1 MFGKLFGKK
10 RGAGGRPTGPPDL
23 SQVTEVDG
31 ALFVPGIDDVD
42 TARARIEE
50 ARERLA
56 RPLKAEVGP
65 HAFAAIDYTHEQDSY
80 RSEVGELDPR
90 LNETVRA
97 ILRQD
102 AKYRFLELT
111 DRLGFEAGLP
121 LIVSDREVTRAVV
134 FQDGSGVAGGP
145 SSL

>member
-10 RGAGGRPTGPPDL
+10 GGHGAKPGGPPDL
-23 SQVTEVDG
+23 SAVTETGG
-31 ALFVPGIDDVD
+31 AFVLPGIDDPD
-42 TARARIEE
+42 TARGRIEE

-65 HAFAAIDYTHEQDSY
+65 RAYALVDYTHEQDSY
-80 RSEVGELDPR
+80 RAEVGELDPR

-102 AKYRFLELT
+102 AKYRFLILT
-111 DRLGFEAGLP
+111 DRHGFEAGLP

-134 FQDGSGVAGGP
+134 FRDW
-145 SSL
+145 

>member
-10 RGAGGRPTGPPDL
+10 CGDEPARSGPPDIAKL
-23 SQVTEVDG
+23 TETGG
-31 ALFVPGIDDVD
+31 AFYVPGIDNPD
-42 TARARIEE
+42 TARSRIDE

-56 RPLKAEVGP
+56 RPLKAEV
-65 HAFAAIDYTHEQDSY
+65 AALTYAAVDYTHEQDSY
-80 RSEVGELDPR
+80 RSQVGELDPR

-102 AKYRFLELT
+102 AKYRFLILT
-111 DRLGFEAGLP
+111 DRHGFEAGLP

-134 FQDGSGVAGGP
+134 FRNG
-145 SSL
+145 

>member
-10 RGAGGRPTGPPDL
+10 GGESAAPSGPPDL
-23 SQVTEVDG
+23 SKLTETGG
-31 ALFVPGIDDVD
+31 AFVVPGIDDPD
-42 TARARIEE
+42 QARARIEE

-65 HAFAAIDYTHEQDSY
+65 RAYALVDYTHEQDSF
-80 RSEVGELDPR
+80 RAEVGELDPR
-90 LNETVRA
+90 LNEPVRA

-102 AKYRFLELT
+102 AKYRFLILT
-111 DRLGFEAGLP
+111 DRHGFDAGLP

-134 FQDGSGVAGGP
+134 FKDG
-145 SSL
+145 

>member
-10 RGAGGRPTGPPDL
+10 GGDAAKPSGPPDL
-23 SQVTEVDG
+23 ARLTETGG
-31 ALFVPGIDDVD
+31 AFFVPGIDEVE
-42 TARARIEE
+42 TARARIED

-56 RPLKAEVGP
+56 GPLKAEVG
-65 HAFAAIDYTHEQDSY
+65 ARTYAAIDYTHEQDSY
-80 RSEVGELDPR
+80 RAQVGELDPR

-102 AKYRFLELT
+102 AKYRFLVLT
-111 DRLGFEAGLP
+111 DRHGFDAGLP

-134 FQDGSGVAGGP
+134 FKDG
-145 SSL
+145 

>member
-10 RGAGGRPTGPPDL
+10 GGGTSAPGGPPDL
-23 SQVTEVDG
+23 TRLTETGG
-31 ALFVPGIDDVD
+31 AFFVPGIEAAD

-65 HAFAAIDYTHEQDSY
+65 RAYVAVDYTHEQDSY
-80 RSEVGELDPR
+80 RAEVGELDPR

-102 AKYRFLELT
+102 AKYRFLVLT
-111 DRLGFEAGLP
+111 DRHGFEAGLP
-121 LIVSDREVTRAVV
+121 LIISDREVTRAVV
-134 FQDGSGVAGGP
+134 FRDG
-145 SSL
+145 

>member
-10 RGAGGRPTGPPDL
+10 GGHGAKPGGPPDL
-23 SQVTEVDG
+23 SAVTETGG
-31 ALFVPGIDDVD
+31 AFVLPGIDDPD
-42 TARARIEE
+42 TARSRIEE

-65 HAFAAIDYTHEQDSY
+65 HAYALVDYTHEQDSY
-80 RSEVGELDPR
+80 RAEVGELDPR

-102 AKYRFLELT
+102 AKYRFLILT
-111 DRLGFEAGLP
+111 DRHGFEAGLP

-134 FQDGSGVAGGP
+134 FRDG
-145 SSL
+145 

>member
-10 RGAGGRPTGPPDL
+10 GGGSAAPSGPPDL
-23 SQVTEVDG
+23 SKLTETGG
-31 ALFVPGIDDVD
+31 AFFVPGIDDPD

-65 HAFAAIDYTHEQDSY
+65 RAYAAIDYTHEQDSY
-80 RSEVGELDPR
+80 RAEVGELDPR

-102 AKYRFLELT
+102 GKYRFLVLT
-111 DRLGFEAGLP
+111 DRHGFEAGLP
-121 LIVSDREVTRAVV
+121 LIVSDREVTRAIV
-134 FQDGSGVAGGP
+134 FRDG
-145 SSL
+145 

>member
-10 RGAGGRPTGPPDL
+10 DKGTAATGGPPDL
-23 SQVTEVDG
+23 SGLTETG
-31 ALFVPGIDDVD
+31 GRFFVPGIDDAD

-56 RPLKAEVGP
+56 RPLKAELGAR
-65 HAFAAIDYTHEQDSY
+65 AFAAVDYTHEQDSF
-80 RSEVGELDPR
+80 RAQVGEIDPR

-102 AKYRFLELT
+102 AKYRFLVLT
-111 DRLGFEAGLP
+111 DRHGFEAGLP
-121 LIVSDREVTRAVV
+121 LIVSDREVSRAVV
-134 FQDGSGVAGGP
+134 FRDG
-145 SSL
+145 

>member
-10 RGAGGRPTGPPDL
+10 DSDASTPGGPPDL
-23 SQVTEVDG
+23 AKVTEAGG
-31 ALFVPGIDDVD
+31 AFFVPGIDDPD
-42 TARARIEE
+42 QARARIEE

-65 HAFAAIDYTHEQDSY
+65 HAYAAVDYTHEQDSY
-80 RSEVGELDPR
+80 RAEVGELDPR

-102 AKYRFLELT
+102 AKYRFLVLT
-111 DRLGFEAGLP
+111 DRHGFEAGLP
-121 LIVSDREVTRAVV
+121 LIVSDREVTRAVA
-134 FQDGSGVAGGP
+134 FKDG
-145 SSL
+145 

>member
-10 RGAGGRPTGPPDL
+10 SGESAAPSGPPDL
-23 SQVTEVDG
+23 SRVTETGG
-31 ALFVPGIDDVD
+31 AFFVPGIDDAE

-65 HAFAAIDYTHEQDSY
+65 RAYAAVDYTHEQDSY
-80 RSEVGELDPR
+80 RAEVGELDPR

-102 AKYRFLELT
+102 AKYRFLVLT
-111 DRLGFEAGLP
+111 DRHGFEVGLP
-121 LIVSDREVTRAVV
+121 LIVSDREVTRAIV
-134 FQDGSGVAGGP
+134 FGDR
-145 SSL
+145 